1 MRLLLRRL
9 AAVVIALSV
18 LSLTLGL
25 AHVPCDGMGAAAA
38 GMASHGADGSMSDDC
53 GQPSSTAPADDASG
67 MAACLFVAHC
77 GPTMIA
83 AGAVAELVA
92 HPAAG
97 RLAAADETGPRELVL
112 EPDSPPP
119 RA

>member
-9 AAVVIALSV
+9 AAVVAVLGV

-38 GMASHGADGSMSDDC
+38 TAAHGGDGSMGEDC
-53 GQPSSTAPADDASG
+53 GQPPSPAPADHATG

-83 AGAVAELVA
+83 AGAVAELA
-92 HPAAG
+92 PRPAAP
-97 RLAAADETGPRELVL
+97 RLAPADDAGPGEPLL